1 MMMFSMDD
9 MVPQNHMLRLIDKAI
24 NWNFIYDLV
33 EEKYCPDNG
42 RPSMDPVMLIKIPF
56 IQYLYG
62 IKSMR
67 QTMKEIEVNV
77 AYRWFLGLDM
87 LDPVPH
93 FSTFGKNYTRRFKDT
108 DLFEQIFSKILEDC
122 MKYKLVN
129 TEQIFVDAT
138 HVKACAN
145 SKKMR
150 KRVAHEQALW
160 YEEELNKEIEKD
172 RLAHGKK
179 PLKKKDDNQPPAS
192 GGTGNDK
199 DSISEELPEDVK
211 TQKCSIS
218 DPESGWFR
226 KGEHKHVF
234 AYAVETACDKHGW
247 ILGYTV
253 HPGNEHDS
261 RTFKALYDKIS
272 KLNPQMVVADAGYKT
287 PAIAHQLLEDGI
299 QPLFPYTRPK
309 TKEGFFGK
317 HDFAYDEYL
326 PFYRQE
332 KDWFQKGVPLP
343 RETAAHW
350 YNYCALEYFAPIYEA
365 LHQELLGREVIH
377 ADEVPCQVLHEEGK
391 EATSKSYMWIYLSGS
406 DGLPGIVLYDYRPG
420 RGGEN
425 PIEFLSGFKGLLHC
439 DGYSAYGRIEDV
451 VLVCCLAHCRR
462 KFYEAVP
469 AGGRKKLKLLDINSE
484 EKLKEPSAGRSDDN
498 GLLPAEKGVAF
509 CNRLFFLERC
519 YKELPAEERKQK
531 RQEKEPE
538 IWNEFWSW
546 LGTLNP
552 TGGSKL
558 EKAVNYAFNHKETL
572 MNYLLDGRCEI
583 SNNAAERRAKSYATA
598 RKNFLF
604 HDTVDGAN
612 ASAIVMSLI
621 ETAKANNLNIYQYLY
636 TLLLYMPDYKNE
648 PAGIK
653 QLMPWSEFIKE
664 NCSGITDTE
673 KILPEN
679 RGDLPI

>member
-9 MVPQNHMLRLIDKAI
+9 MVPQNHMLRLIDRAI
-24 NWNFIYDLV
+24 DWNFIYDLV

-211 TQKCSIS
+211 TQKYSIS

-287 PAIAHQLLEDGI
+287 PAIAHRLLEDGI
-299 QPLFPYTRPK
+299 QPLFPYTPSQDQRRLFRK
-309 TKEGFFGK
+309 TRISVFPSPFNFSLLFIRKFDSLNSIFALRLALIKFLRTTISLSSNFVCDSFSLSVLGQALKRLVTVSSMCCHTSTSALSTSYSSRVFTSLKEWDISSWGG
-317 HDFAYDEYL
+317 
-326 PFYRQE
+326 
-332 KDWFQKGVPLP
+332 
-343 RETAAHW
+343 
-350 YNYCALEYFAPIYEA
+350 
-365 LHQELLGREVIH
+365 
-377 ADEVPCQVLHEEGK
+377 
-391 EATSKSYMWIYLSGS
+391 TSRLDAFSVYSFRTW
-406 DGLPGIVLYDYRPG
+406 LPGDAIGMTAGTPVVRP
-420 RGGEN
+420 
-425 PIEFLSGFKGLLHC
+425 
-439 DGYSAYGRIEDV
+439 A
-451 VLVCCLAHCRR
+451 
-462 KFYEAVP
+462 
-469 AGGRKKLKLLDINSE
+469 
-484 EKLKEPSAGRSDDN
+484 RSS
-498 GLLPAEKGVAF
+498 
-509 CNRLFFLERC
+509 R
-519 YKELPAEERKQK
+519 
-531 RQEKEPE
+531 
-538 IWNEFWSW
+538 
-546 LGTLNP
+546 T
-552 TGGSKL
+552 
-558 EKAVNYAFNHKETL
+558 KASSPQ
-572 MNYLLDGRCEI
+572 I
-583 SNNAAERRAKSYATA
+583 SYA
-598 RKNFLF
+598 R
-604 HDTVDGAN
+604 
-612 ASAIVMSLI
+612 
-621 ETAKANNLNIYQYLY
+621 
-636 TLLLYMPDYKNE
+636 
-648 PAGIK
+648 AG
-653 QLMPWSEFIKE
+653 
-664 NCSGITDTE
+664 
-673 KILPEN
+673 
-679 RGDLPI
+679 